1 MRNIAIITGASSGFG
16 QEFVLQLAQ
25 KYPGFDQIWAIAR
38 RRDRLEQLA
47 KIVKC
52 KTGVTVVPIVMDLLD
67 LGRMGELEI
76 MLRQE
81 KVAVRILVN
90 CAGFGKIGMVQDQ
103 NIQDLINMVHLNCES
118 LTAVTKTVLPFM
130 SSKSRIIQV
139 ASTAAYLPQPGF
151 SVYAATKSYVYSFS
165 KSLNEELRS
174 RKITVTAVCPGP
186 ANTEF
191 FQVAASE
198 KEEPFYKKF
207 FLADPK
213 KVVKKAIK
221 DCSRGR
227 NESTYGVAMKLVKIM
242 SKLVPNNWIIRVI
255 GWMQEVTS

>member
-1 MRNIAIITGASSGFG
+1 MHNIAIVTGASSGFG

-25 KYPGFDQIWAIAR
+25 KYPGFSQIWAIAR

-47 KIVKC
+47 KEVKC

-81 KVAVRILVN
+81 KVTVRMLVN
-90 CAGFGKIGMVQDQ
+90 CAGFGKIGMVQEQD
-103 NIQDLINMVHLNCES
+103 IQDLINMVHLNCES

-130 SSKSRIIQV
+130 SPKSRIIQV

-151 SVYAATKSYVYSFS
+151 SVYAATKSYVYSFA

-174 RKITVTAVCPGP
+174 KKITVTAVCPGP

-191 FQVAASE
+191 FQVVASE
-198 KEEPFYKKF
+198 KEEPFYKKLF
-207 FLADPK
+207 MADPK

-221 DCSRGR
+221 DCARGK
-227 NESTYGVAMKLVKIM
+227 NESTYGIAMKLVKVI
-242 SKLVPNNWIIRVI
+242 SKLVPDNLIVRVI
-255 GWMQEVTS
+255 GWTQEVTR

>member
-1 MRNIAIITGASSGFG
+1 MSDEPFKSTGLFKKYTIKNKIF
-16 QEFVLQLAQ
+16 QNREVLRHSYSPREL
-25 KYPGFDQIWAIAR
+25 PHRVDQIDSIAVI
-38 RRDRLEQLA
+38 LA
-47 KIVKC
+47 PALQGATPSNILIYG
-52 KTGVTVVPIVMDLLD
+52 KTGTGKTATVKFV
-67 LGRMGELEI
+67 GSELENESSEFSPC
-76 MLRQE
+76 R
-81 KVAVRILVN
+81 
-90 CAGFGKIGMVQDQ
+90 
-103 NIQDLINMVHLNCES
+103 MVHLNCES
-118 LTAVTKTVLPFM
+118 LTAITKTVLPFM
-130 SSKSRIIQV
+130 GSKSRMIQV

-198 KEEPFYKKF
+198 KKEPFYKKL

-221 DCSRGR
+221 DCSKGR
-227 NESTYGVAMKLVKIM
+227 NESTYGIAMKLIKIL
-242 SKLVPNNWIIRVI
+242 SKLVPNNLVIRVI